1 MSAIQQYLD
10 LFASQRTVIE
20 EGSCPVMNAERQTAF
35 DNLQQHGLPTQKVE
49 RYKYTDLEKVL
60 APDYGLNLKRIPL
73 SVNPYDAYRCSIPKM
88 SADVA
93 YVVNDTVVPAK
104 LSFRENTEFIKPYYN
119 RLATQQR
126 DAVSEL
132 NTMLAQDG
140 ILIHIPAGKKLE
152 RPLQIVNVS
161 AATIDFMSNRRV
173 LIVAE
178 EGAEGTILFCDESPT
193 EQRSLT
199 TRVVEIFAGKNS
211 KLHLYSL
218 EETADTH
225 THLSNMYIEQQERS
239 EVTFNG
245 MTLHNGTTR
254 NMMDVHLVG
263 RHAAINAYGAVIANA
278 QEHVDNNILID
289 HNAEEC
295 TSDLLYKY
303 VLDDKS
309 VGAFAGKV
317 LVQAGA
323 QKTVSQETNS
333 NLCVSPDARAY
344 AQPMLEIYADDVKC
358 NHGSTVGKLDEN
370 ALFYMRQR
378 GIPEQEARLLLQHA
392 FINDVLQHVTLEPL
406 RERLSHLV
414 ELRFRGELRRCDGC
428 KMQDIC
434 N

>member
-20 EGSCPVMNAERQTAF
+20 DGSCPAMNAERQAAF

-49 RYKYTDLEKVL
+49 RYKYTDLEKAL

-73 SVNPYDAYRCSIPKM
+73 SVDPYEAYRCSIPKM

-104 LSFRENTEFIKPYYN
+104 LSFRKNAEFIKPYYN

-126 DAVSEL
+126 DAVSEI

-199 TRVVEIFAGKNS
+199 TQVVEIFAGKNS

-254 NMMDVHLVG
+254 NLMDVHLVG

-323 QKTVSQETNS
+323 QKTASQETNS
-333 NLCVSPDARAY
+333 NLCVSPEARAY

-414 ELRFRGELRRCDGC
+414 ELRFRGELRHCDGC
-428 KMQDIC
+428 KMQDFC

>member
-20 EGSCPVMNAERQTAF
+20 EGSCPAMNAERQAAF

-49 RYKYTDLEKVL
+49 RYKYTDLEKAL

-73 SVNPYDAYRCSIPKM
+73 SVAPYEAYRCSIPKM
-88 SADVA
+88 SANVA

-104 LSFRENTEFIKPYYN
+104 LSFHENAEFIKPYYN

-199 TRVVEIFAGKNS
+199 TQVVEIFAGKNS
-211 KLHLYSL
+211 KLHIYSL

-263 RHAAINAYGAVIANA
+263 RHAAINAYGAVVVNA

-323 QKTVSQETNS
+323 QKTASQETNS

-414 ELRFRGELRRCDGC
+414 ELRFRGELRHCDGC
-428 KMQDIC
+428 KMQDFC

>member
-73 SVNPYDAYRCSIPKM
+73 SVDPYEVYRCSIPKM

-104 LSFRENTEFIKPYYN
+104 LSFRENAEFIKPYYN

-199 TRVVEIFAGKNS
+199 TQVVEIFAGKNS

-254 NMMDVHLVG
+254 NLMDVHLVG

-323 QKTVSQETNS
+323 QKTASQETNS

-406 RERLSHLV
+406 RTPLP
-414 ELRFRGELRRCDGC
+414 FG
-428 KMQDIC
+428 
-434 N
+434 

>member
-73 SVNPYDAYRCSIPKM
+73 SVDPYEVYRCSIPKM

-104 LSFRENTEFIKPYYN
+104 LSFRENAEFIKPYYN

-199 TRVVEIFAGKNS
+199 TQVVEIFAGKNS

-254 NMMDVHLVG
+254 NLMDVHLVG

-278 QEHVDNNILID
+278 QEHVDNNIL
-289 HNAEEC
+289 
-295 TSDLLYKY
+295 
-303 VLDDKS
+303 DDKS

-323 QKTVSQETNS
+323 QKTASQETNS
-333 NLCVSPDARAY
+333 NLCVSPEARAY

-414 ELRFRGELRRCDGC
+414 ELRFRGELRHCDGC

>member
-20 EGSCPVMNAERQTAF
+20 DGSCPAMNAERQAAF

-49 RYKYTDLEKVL
+49 RYKYTDLEKAL

-73 SVNPYDAYRCSIPKM
+73 SVNPYEVYRCSIPKM
-88 SADVA
+88 SADVT

-104 LSFRENTEFIKPYYN
+104 LSFRENAEFIKPYYN

-126 DAVSEL
+126 EAVSEL

-199 TRVVEIFAGKNS
+199 TQVVEIFAGKNS

-254 NMMDVHLVG
+254 NLMDVHLVG

-323 QKTVSQETNS
+323 QKTASQETNS

-414 ELRFRGELRRCDGC
+414 ELRFRGELRHCDGC

>member
-73 SVNPYDAYRCSIPKM
+73 SVDPFEAYLWSIPKM

-93 YVVNDTVVPAK
+93 YVVHDTVLPAK
-104 LSFRENTEFIKPYYN
+104 LSFRENAEVIKPYYN

-199 TRVVEIFAGKNS
+199 TQVVEIFAGKNS

-323 QKTVSQETNS
+323 QKTASQETNS

-414 ELRFRGELRRCDGC
+414 ELRFRGELRHCNGC

>member
-73 SVNPYDAYRCSIPKM
+73 SVNPYEAYRCSIPKM

-104 LSFRENTEFIKPYYN
+104 LSFRENAEFIKPYYN

-199 TRVVEIFAGKNS
+199 TQVVEIFAGKNS

-254 NMMDVHLVG
+254 NLMDVHLVG

-278 QEHVDNNILID
+278 GK
-289 HNAEEC
+289 NAEEC

-323 QKTVSQETNS
+323 QKTASQETNS

-414 ELRFRGELRRCDGC
+414 ELRFRGELRHCDGC

>member
-1 MSAIQQYLD
+1 
-10 LFASQRTVIE
+10 
-20 EGSCPVMNAERQTAF
+20 
-35 DNLQQHGLPTQKVE
+35 
-49 RYKYTDLEKVL
+49 
-60 APDYGLNLKRIPL
+60 
-73 SVNPYDAYRCSIPKM
+73 
-88 SADVA
+88 
-93 YVVNDTVVPAK
+93 
-104 LSFRENTEFIKPYYN
+104 
-119 RLATQQR
+119 
-126 DAVSEL
+126 
-132 NTMLAQDG
+132 MLAQDG

-199 TRVVEIFAGKNS
+199 TQVVEIFAGKNS

-323 QKTVSQETNS
+323 QKTASQETNS

-378 GIPEQEARLLLQHA
+378 GIPEPEARLLLQHA

-414 ELRFRGELRRCDGC
+414 ELRFRGELRHCDGC

>member
-20 EGSCPVMNAERQTAF
+20 DGSCPAMNAERQAAF

-49 RYKYTDLEKVL
+49 RYKYTDLEKAL
-60 APDYGLNLKRIPL
+60 APDDGLNLKRIPL
-73 SVNPYDAYRCSIPKM
+73 SVDPYEAYRCSIPKM

-104 LSFRENTEFIKPYYN
+104 LSFHENAEFIKPYYN

-152 RPLQIVNVS
+152 RPLQIVNIS

-173 LIVAE
+173 LIVVE

-199 TRVVEIFAGKNS
+199 TQVVEIFAGKNS
-211 KLHLYSL
+211 KLHLYAL

-245 MTLHNGTTR
+245 MTLHNGITR

-323 QKTVSQETNS
+323 QKTASQETNS

-378 GIPEQEARLLLQHA
+378 GIPEPEARLLLQHA

-406 RERLSHLV
+406 QERLSHLV
-414 ELRFRGELRRCDGC
+414 ELRFRGELRHCDGC
-428 KMQDIC
+428 KMQDFC

>member
-10 LFASQRTVIE
+10 LFTSQRTVVE
-20 EGSCPVMNAERQTAF
+20 KGSCPAMNAQRQTAF
-35 DNLQQHGLPTQKVE
+35 DKLQKYGLPTQKEE
-49 RYKYTDLEKVL
+49 RYKYTDLEKAL

-73 SVNPYDAYRCSIPKM
+73 NIDPYKTYRCNIPNM
-88 SADVA
+88 GADVA
-93 YVVNDTVVPAK
+93 YVVNDTVVPAER
-104 LSFRENTEFIKPYYN
+104 SFRENADFIKPYYN
-119 RLATQQR
+119 RLASQQR

-140 ILIHIPAGKKLE
+140 LLVHIPANTKLE

-199 TRVVEIFAGKNS
+199 TQVIEIFAGKNS
-211 KLHLYSL
+211 KLHLYAL

-225 THLSNMYIEQQERS
+225 TRLNNIYVEQQEKS
-239 EVTFNG
+239 EVTYNG

-263 RHAAINAYGAVIANA
+263 RCAAIKAYGAVIANVR
-278 QEHVDNNILID
+278 EHIDNNILID

-309 VGAFAGKV
+309 TGAFAGKV
-317 LVQAGA
+317 LVQPGA
-323 QKTVSQETNS
+323 QKTASQETNA
-333 NLCVSPDARAY
+333 NLCASSDARAY

-358 NHGSTVGKLDEN
+358 NHGSTVGKLDEA

-378 GIPEQEARLLLQHA
+378 GIPEKEARLLLQHA

-406 RERLSHLV
+406 QERLSHLV
-414 ELRFRGELRRCDGC
+414 ELRFRGELRQCDGC
-428 KMQDIC
+428 KMQNLC

>member
-20 EGSCPVMNAERQTAF
+20 DGSCPAMNAERQAAF

-49 RYKYTDLEKVL
+49 RYKYTDLEKAL

-73 SVNPYDAYRCSIPKM
+73 SVDPYEAYRCSIPKM

-104 LSFRENTEFIKPYYN
+104 LSFRKNAEFIKPYYN

-199 TRVVEIFAGKNS
+199 TQVVEIFAGKNS

-263 RHAAINAYGAVIANA
+263 CHAAINAYGAVVANA

-323 QKTVSQETNS
+323 QKTASQETNS

-414 ELRFRGELRRCDGC
+414 ELRFRGELRHCDGC

>member
-60 APDYGLNLKRIPL
+60 APDYGLNLKRILL
-73 SVNPYDAYRCSIPKM
+73 SVDPYEVYRCSIPKM

-104 LSFRENTEFIKPYYN
+104 LSFRENAEFIKPYYN

-199 TRVVEIFAGKNS
+199 TQVVEIFAGKNS

-254 NMMDVHLVG
+254 NLMDVHLVG

-309 VGAFAGKV
+309 VGAFAEKV

-323 QKTVSQETNS
+323 QKTASQETNS

-414 ELRFRGELRRCDGC
+414 ELRFRGELRHCDGC

>member
-20 EGSCPVMNAERQTAF
+20 DGSCPAMNAERQVAF

-49 RYKYTDLEKVL
+49 RYKYTDLEKAL

-73 SVNPYDAYRCSIPKM
+73 SVDPYEDYRCSIPKM
-88 SADVA
+88 RADVA
-93 YVVNDTVVPAK
+93 YVGNDTVVPAK
-104 LSFRENTEFIKPYYN
+104 LSFHENAEFIKPYYN

-199 TRVVEIFAGKNS
+199 TQVVEIFAGKNS

-263 RHAAINAYGAVIANA
+263 RHAAINAYGAVVANA

-323 QKTVSQETNS
+323 QKTASQETNS

-378 GIPEQEARLLLQHA
+378 GIPAQEARLLLQHA
-392 FINDVLQHVTLEPL
+392 FINDVLQHGTLEPL

-414 ELRFRGELRRCDGC
+414 ELRFRGELRHCDGC

>member
-20 EGSCPVMNAERQTAF
+20 DGSCPAMNAERQAAF

-49 RYKYTDLEKVL
+49 RYKYTDLEKAL

-73 SVNPYDAYRCSIPKM
+73 SVDPYEAYRCSIPKM

-93 YVVNDTVVPAK
+93 YMVNDTVVPAK
-104 LSFRENTEFIKPYYN
+104 LSFHENAEFIKPYYN

-126 DAVSEL
+126 DAVAEL
-132 NTMLAQDG
+132 NTMLAQDV

-199 TRVVEIFAGKNS
+199 TQVVEIFAGKNS

-254 NMMDVHLVG
+254 NLMDVHLVG

-323 QKTVSQETNS
+323 QKTASQETNS
-333 NLCVSPDARAY
+333 NLCVSPEARAY

-414 ELRFRGELRRCDGC
+414 ELRFRGELRHCDGC

>member
-73 SVNPYDAYRCSIPKM
+73 SVNPYEVYRCSIPKM

-104 LSFRENTEFIKPYYN
+104 LSFRENAEFIKPYYN

-199 TRVVEIFAGKNS
+199 TQVVEIFAGKNS

-254 NMMDVHLVG
+254 NLMDVHLVG

-278 QEHVDNNILID
+278 QEHVDNNILI
-289 HNAEEC
+289 
-295 TSDLLYKY
+295 
-303 VLDDKS
+303 
-309 VGAFAGKV
+309 
-317 LVQAGA
+317 
-323 QKTVSQETNS
+323 
-333 NLCVSPDARAY
+333 CVSPEARAY

-414 ELRFRGELRRCDGC
+414 ELRFRGELRHCDGC

>member
-20 EGSCPVMNAERQTAF
+20 EGSCPAMNAERQAAF
-35 DNLQQHGLPTQKVE
+35 DNLQQYELPTQKVE
-49 RYKYTDLEKVL
+49 RYKYTDLEKAL
-60 APDYGLNLKRIPL
+60 TPNYGLNLKRIPL
-73 SVNPYDAYRCSIPKM
+73 SVDPYKAYRCSLPKM
-88 SADVA
+88 NADVA

-104 LSFRENTEFIKPYYN
+104 HSFHENAEFIKPYYN

-152 RPLQIVNVS
+152 RPLQIVNIS

-173 LIVAE
+173 LIVVE

-199 TRVVEIFAGKNS
+199 TQVVEIFAGKNS
-211 KLHLYSL
+211 KLHLYAL

-225 THLSNMYIEQQERS
+225 THLSNMYIEQQKRS

-245 MTLHNGTTR
+245 MTLHNGITR

-323 QKTVSQETNS
+323 QKTASQETNS

-392 FINDVLQHVTLEPL
+392 FINDVLQYVTLEPL
-406 RERLSHLV
+406 QERLSHLV
-414 ELRFRGELRRCDGC
+414 ELRFRGELRHCDGC
-428 KMQDIC
+428 KMQDFC

>member
-20 EGSCPVMNAERQTAF
+20 DGSSPAMNAERQVAF

-49 RYKYTDLEKVL
+49 RYKYTDLEKAL

-73 SVNPYDAYRCSIPKM
+73 SVDPYEAYRCSIPKM

-104 LSFRENTEFIKPYYN
+104 LSFRENAEFIKPYYN

-199 TRVVEIFAGKNS
+199 TQVVEIFAGKNS

-254 NMMDVHLVG
+254 NLMDVHLVG

-323 QKTVSQETNS
+323 QKTASQETNS
-333 NLCVSPDARAY
+333 NLCVSPEARAY

-414 ELRFRGELRRCDGC
+414 ELRFRGELRHCDGC